1 MLMTVKKLNSAELE
15 LSADIIDLSHKLL
28 AQGLVVRTWG
38 NFSSR
43 LDANSFLITPSG
55 KAYTRLQP
63 KDQVKINLL
72 PETTEIV
79 SPGKPSSEM
88 PMHAIVYR
96 LFPEVNYVVHTHQI
110 FASALSL
117 YGNSFPLS
125 GEYAA
130 GLGGETLPL
139 AGYALPGTSKL
150 HRNMQS
156 TLEQSRSKCILMERH
171 GALVLASSK
180 EEAIARAALLEEFAR
195 ETFAELSGKEALNRS
210 SISHNESEEKITQTA
225 DKRGK
230 GEICVQSR
238 DPLVQDFLKSGLSP
252 YLDDFA
258 QICGPAISD
267 RRGRNSVVFD
277 PEKGCALCFGKDELD
292 AYSVRAVLEKNA
304 RAAHIARI
312 TQQKPIV
319 RWESILMRF
328 VYQKKYSK
336 KAEG

>member
-1 MLMTVKKLNSAELE
+1 MK
-15 LSADIIDLSHKLL
+15 LSADIIDLAHKLL

-43 LDANSFLITPSG
+43 LDADSFLITPSG
-55 KAYTRLQP
+55 KAYTRLKP
-63 KDQVKINLL
+63 EDQVKINFS
-72 PETTEIV
+72 PDATEIA

-117 YGNSFPLS
+117 YGSPFPVS
-125 GEYAA
+125 DKYAL

-139 AGYALPGTSKL
+139 SGYALPGTSKL

-171 GALVLASSK
+171 GALVLAVSK
-180 EEAIARAALLEEFAR
+180 EEAITRAALLEEFAR
-195 ETFAELSGKEALNRS
+195 EKFAELSGKEALNRS
-210 SISHNESEEKITQTA
+210 SISHNESEEQLTQTA
-225 DKRGK
+225 GRRGK
-230 GEICVQSR
+230 EEVCVQSR
-238 DPLVQDFLKSGLSP
+238 DPLVQDFLRSGLHP

-267 RRGRNSVVFD
+267 KRGRNSVVFA
-277 PEKGCALCFGKDELD
+277 PEENCALCFGSDELD

-304 RAAHIARI
+304 RAAHIAQI
-312 TQQKPIV
+312 SQQKPIV
-319 RWESILMRF
+319 RWESVLMRF